1 MEENKGKEYFVLL
14 VESVWRVKRGRKSGI
29 RNLDEKSLKF
39 DWEIL
44 KMILKFDWL

>member
-29 RNLDEKSLKF
+29 RKSRRKKS
-39 DWEIL
+39 EIRL
-44 KMILKFDWL
+44 GDSENDSEI